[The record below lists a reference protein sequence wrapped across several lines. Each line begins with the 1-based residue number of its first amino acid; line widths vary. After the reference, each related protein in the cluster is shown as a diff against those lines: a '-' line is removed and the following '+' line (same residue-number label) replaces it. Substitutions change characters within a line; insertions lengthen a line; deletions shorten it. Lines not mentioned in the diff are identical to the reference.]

1 MKQRD
6 VAKPETVEKPY
17 EGMNAVLYARVST
30 DDKGQTTESQVREMK
45 RWCEFQGVNI
55 LNIYEEEK
63 SAKDL
68 ERPEFDRL
76 LGRIARGKG
85 DVNMLLAWSESR
97 ISRNT
102 ADMMQIKELV
112 GSYHTIIRYV
122 SSSAKP
128 ELDDG
133 ELTNYVNTW
142 QAQREREDL
151 SKNTKNGM
159 ITADAKGIHCGRPLT
174 FAFAHTLSDP
184 EIKKKIK
191 WGGKQKTK
199 VATIESVMDYAKE
212 GYSLEATAAR
222 LGTNRRTLS
231 TALSEEGRLEEF
243 KQLYSQNSNSI
254 FAKKTRAQGGT
265 GARVNCLNTNDEKK
279 ESA

>member
-1 MKQRD
+1 MKTQE
-6 VAKPETVEKPY
+6 VAKSETVEKPY

-45 RWCEFQGVNI
+45 RWCELQGVNI

-68 ERPEFDRL
+68 ERPEFDRM

-85 DVNMLLAWSESR
+85 EVNMLLAWSESR

-122 SSSAKP
+122 SSSSKP

-142 QAQREREDL
+142 QAQRERGEL

-174 FAFAHTLSDP
+174 FAFAHTLR
-184 EIKKKIK
+184 KKIK
-191 WGGKQKTK
+191 WDGKQKTK

-243 KQLYSQNSNSI
+243 KELYAQNSNSI

-265 GARVNCLNTNDEKK
+265 GARVNCLSTNEEKK